1 MIMAYLVDYVFAFFI
16 AYIVGSIPF
25 SWIIVKLKTG
35 KDLRKIGSK
44 NVGGRNVYR
53 ATGSLK
59 WALLAG
65 LLDVSRSFLAIFIPY
80 ILIKH
85 PVGFVGLTD
94 GKFLLTVAGIA
105 AVVGHNWPLFLGS
118 HGGRGITVIVG
129 TMILVNPAL
138 IAVWLILW
146 PIVIIFVGYAALTY
160 IATTLL
166 VATFALFLPEMWLMP
181 WISMSRLEIALI
193 LYGIAFLM
201 MTRQVDNI
209 KKFRT
214 GELEKIKLLKAL
226 KKESK
231 ISEEMLK

>member
-1 MIMAYLVDYVFAFFI
+1 
-16 AYIVGSIPF
+16 
-25 SWIIVKLKTG
+25 
-35 KDLRKIGSK
+35 
-44 NVGGRNVYR
+44 
-53 ATGSLK
+53 
-59 WALLAG
+59 
-65 LLDVSRSFLAIFIPY
+65 
-80 ILIKH
+80 
-85 PVGFVGLTD
+85 
-94 GKFLLTVAGIA
+94 
-105 AVVGHNWPLFLGS
+105 
-118 HGGRGITVIVG
+118 
-129 TMILVNPAL
+129 MILVNPAL

-146 PIVIIFVGYAALTY
+146 PIVIIFIGYAALTY

-166 VATFALFLPEMWLMP
+166 VATFALFLPEIWLMP

-214 GELEKIKLLKAL
+214 GELEKIKLLRAL